1 MFGDLLGNVEQQQK
15 ALDEKLKSIVIH
27 ESIDDGAVSIEMN
40 AAQQVLNFK
49 INPESIDSSD
59 SEKLEDLLT
68 ILVNNALAKCEE
80 LKAKESEKMIKEL
93 MPSGLDGLTNMFG

>member
-15 ALDEKLKSIVIH
+15 ALNEKLKSILINV
-27 ESIDDGAVSIEMN
+27 SIDDGAISIEMN
-40 AAQQVLNFK
+40 AAQEVLNFK
-49 INPESIDSSD
+49 INPDIIDASD

-80 LKAKESEKMIKEL
+80 LKEIESQKMIKEL

>member
-15 ALDEKLKSIVIH
+15 ALNEKLKSILIN
-27 ESIDDGAVSIEMN
+27 ESIDNGAISIEMN
-40 AAQQVLNFK
+40 AAQEVLNFK
-49 INPESIDSSD
+49 INADIIDTSD

-80 LKAKESEKMIKEL
+80 LKEIESQKMIKEL